1 MKDEIVMPPG
11 GVRTA
16 SPVDR
21 VSSQKPAPP
30 HLGHRSEIDADRDEA
45 RKHRP
50 AISEGAVLLT
60 PNDILSRLS
69 MTSAEPAKWMRRTFE
84 KYRVP
89 YIHLCGQVRA
99 TEAQYQLLLKSVSF
113 SASTAAGRP
122 ASTTSKVESR
132 KTTCASASKCS
143 VHEQV
148 TQMLLRT
155 DDRT

>member
-30 HLGHRSEIDADRDEA
+30 HLGHRSQIDADRDEA

-50 AISEGAVLLT
+50 AISEGAALLT

-89 YIHLCGQVRA
+89 YVHLCGQVRA
-99 TEAQYQLLLKSVSF
+99 TEAQYQLLLERVSCF
-113 SASTAAGRP
+113 PSAEMERAASTISMAKLRKATSTSASTG
-122 ASTTSKVESR
+122 
-132 KTTCASASKCS
+132 S
-143 VHEQV
+143 VHERV
-148 TQMLLRT
+148 TQMLRRT
-155 DDRT
+155 DS